1 MSKTP
6 SYLAIKV
13 SFRVAREYKNVYLI
27 CIFFW
32 SLLGVE
38 KSLGHAQ
45 IGLLYGF
52 NSKFPTSIPTP
63 FICGVSPPPASKVK
77 KSFNNLNGVF
87 IGSCRYVYS
96 SKSFLFSLYNING
109 YAPVKLNI
117 KSSHYNNAIYRCFD
131 RGPAFGNGH
140 DLRLTHEAEG
150 YRNSFT
156 YCGSSFPLPPGYSA
170 SGYSCKFYAG
180 SYKFT
185 PSNVE
190 VFYETTT

>member
-1 MSKTP
+1 MGLIQNFRRASP
-6 SYLAIKV
+6 PLSYAE
-13 SFRVAREYKNVYLI
+13 S
-27 CIFFW
+27 
-32 SLLGVE
+32 
-38 KSLGHAQ
+38 
-45 IGLLYGF
+45 
-52 NSKFPTSIPTP
+52 P
-63 FICGVSPPPASKVK
+63 PPPASKVK

-150 YRNSFT
+150 YRNSYT
-156 YCGSSFPLPPGYSA
+156 YCGSSFPLPPGYSLYSA

>member
-1 MSKTP
+1 M
-6 SYLAIKV
+6 YI
-13 SFRVAREYKNVYLI
+13 
-27 CIFFW
+27 FW

-45 IGLLYGF
+45 IGLLYAF
-52 NSKFPTSIPTP
+52 NSKFPKSIPTP
-63 FICGVSPPPASKVK
+63 FICGDPPPPASKEK

-117 KSSHYNNAIYRCFD
+117 KSSHYSNAIYRCFD

-150 YRNSFT
+150 YRNSYT

>member
-1 MSKTP
+1 M
-6 SYLAIKV
+6 YI
-13 SFRVAREYKNVYLI
+13 
-27 CIFFW
+27 FW

-45 IGLLYGF
+45 IGLLYAF
-52 NSKFPTSIPTP
+52 NSKFPKSIPTP
-63 FICGVSPPPASKVK
+63 FICGDPPPPASKVK

-117 KSSHYNNAIYRCFD
+117 KSSHYSNAIYRCFD
-131 RGPAFGNGH
+131 RGPAFGDGH

-150 YRNSFT
+150 YRNSYT
-156 YCGSSFPLPPGYSA
+156 YCGRSFPLPPGYSA
-170 SGYSCKFYAG
+170 SGSYCKFSAG

-185 PSNVE
+185 PSNAE

>member
-1 MSKTP
+1 M
-6 SYLAIKV
+6 YI
-13 SFRVAREYKNVYLI
+13 
-27 CIFFW
+27 FW

-45 IGLLYGF
+45 IGLLYAF
-52 NSKFPTSIPTP
+52 NSKFPKSIPPP
-63 FICGVSPPPASKVK
+63 FIGGNPAPPPPASKVK

-117 KSSHYNNAIYRCFD
+117 KSSHYSNAIYRCFD
-131 RGPAFGNGH
+131 RGPAFGDGH

-150 YRNSFT
+150 YRNSYT
-156 YCGSSFPLPPGYSA
+156 YCGSSFPLPPGYSV
-170 SGYSCKFYAG
+170 SGSYCKFYAG

>member
-1 MSKTP
+1 A
-6 SYLAIKV
+6 LRV
-13 SFRVAREYKNVYLI
+13 SSI
-27 CIFFW
+27 
-32 SLLGVE
+32 LG
-38 KSLGHAQ
+38 
-45 IGLLYGF
+45 
-52 NSKFPTSIPTP
+52 
-63 FICGVSPPPASKVK
+63 
-77 KSFNNLNGVF
+77 NLNGKYLHQLKLYLDPVLQSPDRSRF
-87 IGSCRYVYS
+87 VRCWQGKTDGWTASTFHGNCDGKGPTVTIVQVGSYIFGGYTDKSWSSPSPGSCRYVYS
-96 SKSFLFSLYNING
+96 NKSFLFSLYNING

-117 KSSHYNNAIYRCFD
+117 KSSHYSSAIYRCSD

-150 YRNSFT
+150 YRNSYT

-170 SGYSCKFYAG
+170 SGFSCNFYAG